1 MKLGPDLFAG
11 LLGHAPE
18 AASLV
23 PKGHHKQ
30 PRASVVARLR
40 IVGQCAFAII
50 DLSFFA
56 GGERETIELLGINVA
71 QGAHETLDALVAR
84 GECELVDQILINRRR
99 VSPQADLLFNPLA
112 MRFVCGAGELNVVA
126 LLEASV
132 AGGRGDGGVCVTAI
146 QSRRSPWRSLLTQT
160 SATRRSP
167 DSMPPALTATR
178 RIADSP

>member
-30 PRASVVARLR
+30 PRASVAARLR

-99 VSPQADLLFNPLA
+99 VSPQADLLFDPLA
-112 MRFVCGAGELNVVA
+112 MRFACGAGEIERCRL
-126 LLEASV
+126 
-132 AGGRGDGGVCVTAI
+132 AGSLSSRW
-146 QSRRSPWRSLLTQT
+146 SRRWGSLRDCDSEPAVTMEEF
-160 SATRRSP
+160 ADP
-167 DSMPPALTATR
+167 DFC
-178 RIADSP
+178 DSKMA